1 MHIWETWETVQI
13 WEFLGNLLCDD
24 FPMFRMVDAGRHK
37 INCWVPES
45 LWEKVEAL
53 GYDSPTK
60 TTFAG
65 YEALIGKGDTEK
77 EREDLGIN
85 RENMG
90 NNWED
95 MGKQLEEAQR
105 QIKDYE
111 EKLSTAPDPV
121 ELAKVQAYYE
131 GLQKLIEEKDKSIE
145 RLEREVGTLNGF
157 AHYFKNV
164 EVKQIEAPAP
174 EKVKPWYKF
183 W

>member
-1 MHIWETWETVQI
+1 
-13 WEFLGNLLCDD
+13 
-24 FPMFRMVDAGRHK
+24 MVDAGRHK

-60 TTFAG
+60 ATVAG
-65 YEALIGKGDTEK
+65 YEALIGKGDTEE
-77 EREDLGIN
+77 EREDLGNN

-90 NNWED
+90 NNWEE

-105 QIKDYE
+105 QIKNYE
-111 EKLSTAPDPV
+111 EKLRTAPDPV
-121 ELAKVQAYYE
+121 ALAKVQAHYE
-131 GLQKLIEEKDKSIE
+131 GLQKLLEEKDKRIDD
-145 RLEREVGTLNGF
+145 LTREVETLNAF

-164 EVKQIEAPAP
+164 DVKQIEAPA
-174 EKVKPWYKF
+174 EKKKWWRF

>member
-1 MHIWETWETVQI
+1 
-13 WEFLGNLLCDD
+13 
-24 FPMFRMVDAGRHK
+24 MVDAGRHK

-60 TTFAG
+60 ATVAG
-65 YEALIGKGDTEK
+65 YEALIGKGDTEE
-77 EREDLGIN
+77 EREDLGKN

-111 EKLSTAPDPV
+111 EKLRTAPDPV
-121 ELAKVQAYYE
+121 ELAKVQAHYE
-131 GLQKLIEEKDKSIE
+131 GLQKLLEEKDKRIE
-145 RLEREVGTLNGF
+145 DLSREVDTLNVF

-164 EVKQIEAPAP
+164 EVKQIKAPVA

>member
-1 MHIWETWETVQI
+1 VHIWETWETVQI

-60 TTFAG
+60 ATVAG
-65 YEALIGKGDTEK
+65 YEALIGKGDTE
-77 EREDLGIN
+77 EEWDDL
-85 RENMG
+85 G

-111 EKLSTAPDPV
+111 EKLRTAPDPV
-121 ELAKVQAYYE
+121 ELAELKGLYAGTQKV
-131 GLQKLIEEKDKSIE
+131 IDEKDKRIE
-145 RLEREVGTLNGF
+145 ALEREVSRLDMF

-164 EVKQIEAPAP
+164 EVKQIEAPIA

>member
-1 MHIWETWETVQI
+1 
-13 WEFLGNLLCDD
+13 
-24 FPMFRMVDAGRHK
+24 MFHMVDAGRHK

-60 TTFAG
+60 ATVAG
-65 YEALIGKGDTEK
+65 YEALIGKGDTEE
-77 EREDLGIN
+77 EREELGNN
-85 RENMG
+85 RGNMG

-111 EKLSTAPDPV
+111 EKIRTAPDPV
-121 ELAKVQAYYE
+121 ELAKVQAHYE
-131 GLQKLIEEKDKSIE
+131 GLQKLLEEKDKRIESLNKEVE
-145 RLEREVGTLNGF
+145 RLDMFT
-157 AHYFKNV
+157 HYFKSV
-164 EVKQIEAPAP
+164 EVKQIEAPAV
-174 EKVKPWYKF
+174 EKKSLLSRLKF